1 MGLIIGSAIFIVPA
15 TIAGRLHAMG
25 PIVLVWVLGGFLTL
39 IGALTLAEL
48 SAVLP
53 SAGGPYAYLRHS
65 FGRFWAFLFTWNHYF
80 INTAGTI
87 AAVSVAFATYLGSFI
102 PALSPGNHFY
112 SRAFSVAGHR
122 LTFALGW
129 TEVVA
134 MALIAIVTLVN
145 VRGVRFGGWV
155 MNLLT
160 ATKILALLGLIVAAF
175 VSGKGSSANLLP
187 WWPEHWTHET
197 TAAFGLSMIAV
208 LWAFDGWISVTFTAG
223 EMRDP
228 ERNIPR
234 ALIIGTVGVIALY
247 LGANL
252 AYAWV
257 MPLNAMAGSPRV
269 AADVARLVLGPVG
282 ATLVIVGILC
292 STVGTANGAL
302 LAIPRSIYG
311 AAEDGAFPA
320 RFARVHPQFHT
331 PAVAIATLG
340 VWGGLLTLSGTY
352 DQITSYVVFGSWFFY
367 ALTILSV
374 IVLRRVMPEVPRRYK
389 ALGYP
394 WAPLLFAAVAGWFL
408 YNTVVEDPRSAAIG
422 IGLLALGLPFYYRW
436 KPR

>member
-1 MGLIIGSAIFIVPA
+1 
-15 TIAGRLHAMG
+15 
-25 PIVLVWVLGGFLTL
+25 
-39 IGALTLAEL
+39 
-48 SAVLP
+48 
-53 SAGGPYAYLRHS
+53 
-65 FGRFWAFLFTWNHYF
+65 
-80 INTAGTI
+80 
-87 AAVSVAFATYLGSFI
+87 
-102 PALSPGNHFY
+102 
-112 SRAFSVAGHR
+112 
-122 LTFALGW
+122 
-129 TEVVA
+129 
-134 MALIAIVTLVN
+134 MALIATVTLVN

-175 VSGKGSSANLLP
+175 VSGKGSPANLLP
-187 WWPEHWTHET
+187 WWPEHWTQET

-257 MPLNAMAGSPRV
+257 MPLDVMAGSPRV

-292 STVGTANGAL
+292 STFGTANGAL

-320 RFARVHPQFHT
+320 RFARVHPKFHT